1 MQEDYWGRLKC
12 LNAHDTLLQLC
23 FRKFSITCLLKKLF
37 IFSSFSTLMKPK
49 EMVLLKN
56 ISKCY

>member
-23 FRKFSITCLLKKLF
+23 FRKFSITCPLKKIIHFWLLF
-37 IFSSFSTLMKPK
+37 YPHETKGNGNSK
-49 EMVLLKN
+49 EH
-56 ISKCY
+56 